1 MMSCNEPSYQPITY
15 ERNVLT
21 PCCVGSTYSRCQSMV
36 SPASCRHTSVAALC
50 PDTVASVTPEEKMGS
65 RNSVTLPVSTKPS
78 PKNRSVVT
86 DQPSSVRGS
95 KANALSPK
103 RLLV

>member
-1 MMSCNEPSYQPITY
+1 MMSCKEPSYQPITY
-15 ERNVLT
+15 ERNVST
-21 PCCVGSTYSRCQSMV
+21 PCCVGATYSRCQSMA
-36 SPASCRHTSVAALC
+36 SPASCRHTSVAALW
-50 PDTVASVTPEEKMGS
+50 PDTVASVTPDEKMGS

-78 PKNRSVVT
+78 PKNWLVVT

-95 KANALSPK
+95 NTKALSPK